1 MNFYSKLSRE
11 DDDEDLFGKNLSDE
25 IEDLDGARDE
35 PRDEDDDDELSL
47 VVDDDEIE
55 LSESEVYGLHGKE
68 DADILDAS
76 VDED

>member
-1 MNFYSKLSRE
+1 MNFYGKLSRE

-35 PRDEDDDDELSL
+35 PRDENDDAELSL
-47 VVDDDEIE
+47 VVEDDEIE
-55 LSESEVYGLHGKE
+55 LSESEIYGLHGKE
-68 DADILDAS
+68 DADILEGS

>member
-1 MNFYSKLSRE
+1 MNFYGKLSWEE
-11 DDDEDLFGKNLSDE
+11 DEDDLFGKNLSDE
-25 IEDLDGARDE
+25 IEDLDGTRGD